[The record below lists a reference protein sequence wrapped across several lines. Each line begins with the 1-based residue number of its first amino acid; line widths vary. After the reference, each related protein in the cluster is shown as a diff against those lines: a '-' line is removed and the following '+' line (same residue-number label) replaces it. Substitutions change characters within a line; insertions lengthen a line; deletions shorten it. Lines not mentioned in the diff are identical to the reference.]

1 MYHLSE
7 NVRELTLAFQEDAS
21 FFDSSM
27 ATLIRSLDSTLKTLP
42 AAAVSSS
49 FDYGGGKSHFMI
61 AAAPGASR
69 NQPGGGSSSSFAKK
83 TMISTIEG
91 RDS

>member
-27 ATLIRSLDSTLKTLP
+27 ATLIRSLDLTLKTRP
-42 AAAVSSS
+42 VAAPSS
-49 FDYGGGKSHFMI
+49 FDYGGGRSHFMI

-69 NQPGGGSSSSFAKK
+69 NKPVGGGSSSSFAKK